1 MVDRTK
7 GHVVVVLVDP
17 GALPNLSEGCM
28 VEEEAT
34 VVDVPGVP
42 LAVAVGDLNRQ
53 EDPVLDLAVA
63 GSAGVT
69 LLFGVGDGKFGNSLT
84 LQTGNDPRSV
94 AIRDLDGDGRSDIV
108 VANHGSSDI
117 AILYGR
123 GDKTF
128 EAPVRIAIEDP
139 PTFVLAENLN
149 RDDFPDIAL
158 ASIDGRTVQVLFR
171 QPTSPRLY
179 DAADPVP
186 LAGSPTALVAMKGVS
201 GGLTDLAAA
210 VRATDGSGTFVLLAA
225 TDRDGGVGFQP
236 QAPLATVR
244 RPSAIGAAD
253 FGVDANLDV
262 VVSNAADDNVTFY
275 LAMDGQFSTPLGP
288 ARVNAGPAALTIAD
302 FDADGDPDV
311 LTADEIAGR
320 LTLLRS
326 SVAPSTPTPTN
337 TPTITQTP
345 TITLTPTIT
354 NTRPPTRTGTPTNTA
369 TRMRTPIP
377 SRTPTNTRTGTPR
390 EGAFS
395 LSGGGCG
402 AIDPRGSNSLVLW
415 LLVGAGLVWRHRRRH
430 RAGILTRDLD
440 AFVAGG
446 HSTVRRT

>member
-84 LQTGNDPRSV
+84 LQTGSDPRSV

-108 VANHGSSDI
+108 VANHSSSDI

-171 QPTSPRLY
+171 QPTSP
-179 DAADPVP
+179 AC
-186 LAGSPTALVAMKGVS
+186 TM
-201 GGLTDLAAA
+201 
-210 VRATDGSGTFVLLAA
+210 
-225 TDRDGGVGFQP
+225 QP
-236 QAPLATVR
+236 IQ
-244 RPSAIGAAD
+244 
-253 FGVDANLDV
+253 
-262 VVSNAADDNVTFY
+262 
-275 LAMDGQFSTPLGP
+275 
-288 ARVNAGPAALTIAD
+288 
-302 FDADGDPDV
+302 
-311 LTADEIAGR
+311 
-320 LTLLRS
+320 
-326 SVAPSTPTPTN
+326 
-337 TPTITQTP
+337 
-345 TITLTPTIT
+345 
-354 NTRPPTRTGTPTNTA
+354 
-369 TRMRTPIP
+369 
-377 SRTPTNTRTGTPR
+377 
-390 EGAFS
+390 
-395 LSGGGCG
+395 
-402 AIDPRGSNSLVLW
+402 
-415 LLVGAGLVWRHRRRH
+415 HR
-430 RAGILTRDLD
+430 
-440 AFVAGG
+440 
-446 HSTVRRT
+446 